1 MAEVQSPLSGGLRV
15 ARRTVSADMF
25 TGRAVPPPVAAPDPV
40 TTTLISRNSLALNTV
55 AGQLQSISQKMDS
68 LNGALVVMSGNI
80 GTGAALERQ
89 KEIQNQNQERRLA
102 EQQLREGK
110 EAIIERK
117 IQSALVSP
125 VQKVAAKASFT
136 LSRLMGFFTT
146 LLAGW
151 LLNQGI
157 ETIKALSENNKN
169 KLNDIKNSVVKT
181 LGVIGGIYAAIRFGL
196 VGLYNTI
203 TRVVSKVLAA
213 VSNNLFVRPV
223 QALLDGVK
231 GAADKIIP
239 KIKKLLPGFSKTGA
253 AAASATSSAA
263 TPFSPA
269 NALLG
274 AGMGLLDIAKGED
287 PAKAITTNTAAAA
300 TIGPAT
306 SFVSKLAPGPFKLP
320 AALLTGIF
328 GFGPTVD
335 LYKKGYDLLVPKKEA
350 SGGPGVD
357 PSMLSKPMDGKITSL
372 SFGSNLDLTG
382 SSKDGIKSAEQGQD
396 FRQKAEGGE
405 INISQLLG
413 TQTTTD
419 ASSIASSFFENP
431 DKVSLLDAQIT
442 PIKQDM
448 TEMTQKVGPLPEP
461 PPTVVPI
468 PPAPA
473 PAAASAAPSGSSS
486 NPANSVPVFA
496 SSDPDNFYTLY
507 SQIHY
512 NVVI

>member
-25 TGRAVPPPVAAPDPV
+25 TGRAVPPPVVQPDPV

-55 AGQLQSISQKMDS
+55 AGQLQSISQKMDA
-68 LNGALVVMSGNI
+68 LNGSLTLMSANI

-89 KEIQNQNQERRLA
+89 REIQNQNQERTLA

-110 EAIIERK
+110 EAVIERK

-125 VQKVAAKASFT
+125 VQRVAAKASFT
-136 LSRLMGFFTT
+136 LSRLIGFFTV
-146 LLAGW
+146 LLSGW

-157 ETIKALSENNKN
+157 ETIKALNENNKT

-196 VGLYNTI
+196 VGLYNII

-223 QALLDGVK
+223 QALLDGIK

-239 KIKKLLPGFSKTGA
+239 KIKKLLPGFSRTGA
-253 AAASATSSAA
+253 AAASAATSAA
-263 TPFSPA
+263 TPFSPS

-274 AGMGLLDIAKGED
+274 FGAGIFDMMQGED

-300 TIGPAT
+300 TVGGLAST
-306 SFVSKLAPGPFKLP
+306 ASKFVPGFFKVPVTLA
-320 AALLTGIF
+320 TGIF
-328 GFGPTVD
+328 GFGPVVD
-335 LYKKGYDLLVPKKEA
+335 LYKKGYDFLVPKQEA

-357 PSMLSKPMDGKITSL
+357 PSMLSQPMNNKITSL

-382 SSKDGIKSAEQGQD
+382 SGKDGIKSAEQGQD

-405 INISQLLG
+405 INIAQILG
-413 TQTTTD
+413 TQTTAD
-419 ASSIASSFFENP
+419 ASSVASSFFESP

-461 PPTVVPI
+461 PPTVIPI
-468 PPAPA
+468 PPT
-473 PAAASAAPSGSSS
+473 PAAAAVSAPSGSSS
-486 NPANSVPVFA
+486 TPANYIPSFA
-496 SSDPDNFYTLY
+496 TSNPDNFYTLY